1 MKYSQIIAGAAV
13 ASVAQAHTTIWNMFV
28 NDVNQ
33 GVGNIDGGYIRYPPS
48 NSPVKD
54 ITSKDMTCNVANVAA
69 DKTIA
74 VAAGDKLTLEWH
86 HDDNTAGDNIIDS
99 SHVGPVMVYIAPTAS
114 NGAGDVWVKLAEDG
128 YDGSKWAVQKLIAN
142 KGKHDVTLPSTLAD
156 GDYLVRGEIIALHE
170 ADKAFTADPVRG
182 AQFYMECIQITVSGG
197 GATVLPA
204 GVSIPGAYSYSDP
217 GVVFNVYGP
226 YSSYTIPGPAVW
238 DGASSGTA
246 PVASS
251 AAPVA
256 SSTAAAIPATTA
268 APVSSSQAPVA
279 TDVASDLEPVT
290 ELPSST
296 APAATAIPVQT
307 SAPIATSSK
316 SACKAKTST
325 AAPIA
330 TSTKSACK
338 AKTSTVAPVSTKSAC
353 TAKSI
358 VAVPTTL
365 ATVAKPIA
373 SGVSGAAVAKYGQCG
388 GTGYTGSSTC
398 AEGST
403 CTVQNPYYS
412 QCI

>member
-1 MKYSQIIAGAAV
+1 MKYSQFIASAAL
-13 ASVAQAHTTIWNMFV
+13 ASVAHGHATIWNMFV

-33 GVGNIDGGYIRYPPS
+33 GVGNTDGGYIRFPPS
-48 NSPVKD
+48 NSPIKD
-54 ITSKDMTCNVANVAA
+54 ITSTDMTCNVANKKAA
-69 DKTIA
+69 KTVA

-86 HDDNTAGDNIIDS
+86 HDTNTAADDIIAA

-156 GDYLVRGEIIALHE
+156 GDYLIRGEIIALHE
-170 ADKAFTADPVRG
+170 ADKAFSADPARG

-217 GVVFNVYGP
+217 GVVFSVYEA
-226 YSSYTIPGPAVW
+226 YTSYTIPGPAVW
-238 DGASSGTA
+238 DGASSGSA

-256 SSTAAAIPATTA
+256 SSTAAGIPATTV

-290 ELPSST
+290 EFPSLT
-296 APAATAIPVQT
+296 TPAATAAPIAT
-307 SAPIATSSK
+307 SAPAVTSVKSACKSKSSAVAPVATSSK

-325 AAPIA
+325 VAPGP
-330 TSTKSACK
+330 TKSAC
-338 AKTSTVAPVSTKSAC
+338 S
-353 TAKSI
+353 AKSI
-358 VAVPTTL
+358 AAVPTTL
-365 ATVAKPIA
+365 ATVAKPAA
-373 SGVSGAAVAKYGQCG
+373 SGVSGAAVAKYGQW
-388 GTGYTGSSTC
+388 
-398 AEGST
+398 
-403 CTVQNPYYS
+403 
-412 QCI
+412 